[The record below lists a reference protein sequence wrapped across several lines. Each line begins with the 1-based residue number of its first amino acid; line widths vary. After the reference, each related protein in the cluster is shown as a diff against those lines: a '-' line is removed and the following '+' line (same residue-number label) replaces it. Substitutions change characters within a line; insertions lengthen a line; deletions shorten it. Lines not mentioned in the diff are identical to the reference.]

1 MTSVLDRP
9 LLYRL
14 SCETTPEQVV
24 GDYHNPL
31 RVHDKNA
38 ILRFF
43 TCVLFIRHFTGPL
56 LCVLI
61 NYFNSNQ
68 KLAKTILKCDRATY
82 FKNVSFPW
90 RFVHRFIDRH

>member
-38 ILRFF
+38 ILKGNCHDNAHVR
-43 TCVLFIRHFTGPL
+43 
-56 LCVLI
+56 
-61 NYFNSNQ
+61 S
-68 KLAKTILKCDRATY
+68 
-82 FKNVSFPW
+82 
-90 RFVHRFIDRH
+90 